1 MQGAPPNSPYA
12 SAPICHV
19 SAHVLVT
26 RGSFAAK
33 GLLTHPHVARHRRRH
48 ACSRSSHCGGR
59 TRLQVCAG
67 LLILDC
73 EFHFQL
79 CPATSGATSGS
90 IPAAHSTILTAPL
103 ARRYA
108 STRACIQDVCTV
120 LRLIADACLCRMNV
134 AHMMLSRGHVALACY
149 AGGHHGRRAERHQ
162 IGLVHRSLVCLMRM
176 ASGACADVQE

>member
-1 MQGAPPNSPYA
+1 MSPDTVAGMLAVALAIVAVEPVFKFAPFCSFWIA
-12 SAPICHV
+12 S
-19 SAHVLVT
+19 ST
-26 RGSFAAK
+26 
-33 GLLTHPHVARHRRRH
+33 
-48 ACSRSSHCGGR
+48 
-59 TRLQVCAG
+59 
-67 LLILDC
+67 
-73 EFHFQL
+73 FQL

-162 IGLVHRSLVCLMRM
+162 IGLVHRSLVRLMRM
-176 ASGACADVQE
+176 AYLVHVPISREDDRRAM